1 MRTAFVM
8 LAAGNSRRFGS
19 NKLIYEIDG
28 KPMYLRTLE
37 KLKRAAEKI
46 EGSEIVVVTQYQ
58 EIVNKAIEMKI
69 PVFVNPR
76 PEDGISLSM
85 RLGLE
90 CVNDTDACLFTV
102 ADQPW
107 LTVETIL
114 RLVELFQKEQKGMA
128 CTIRDGKTGNPCIF
142 SYRYYQE
149 LKEISG
155 DRGGKL
161 LIKKHPED
169 VAYLRIEDA
178 RELQD
183 VDEPSVLL

>member
-1 MRTAFVM
+1 MKTALVM

-19 NKLIYEIDG
+19 NKLLYEING
-28 KPMYLRTLE
+28 KPMYLWTLE
-37 KLKRAAEKI
+37 KLKRAAEKM

-58 EIVNKAIEMKI
+58 EIINKAIEMKI

-90 CVNDTDACLFTV
+90 CVKDTDACLFTV

-114 RLVELFQKEQKGMA
+114 RLIELFKKEQKGMA
-128 CTIRDGKTGNPCIF
+128 CTIRDGKNGNPCIF
-142 SYRYYQE
+142 SHRYYQE